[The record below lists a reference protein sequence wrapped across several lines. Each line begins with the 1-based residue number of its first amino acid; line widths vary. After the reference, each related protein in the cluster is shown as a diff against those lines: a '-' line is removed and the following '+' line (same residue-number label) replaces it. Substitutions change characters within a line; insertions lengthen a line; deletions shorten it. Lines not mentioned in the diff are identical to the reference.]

1 MAHPPI
7 SRTFTVVCGPIAAD
21 SHAHCYNDMAGDPYK
36 ITGVAESRN
45 RGGHLFLMLV
55 ALDRRGTIS
64 YEDHA
69 VFYGPNKG

>member
-45 RGGHLFLMLV
+45 RGGAPFFNASSPGSQGNYFL
-55 ALDRRGTIS
+55 
-64 YEDHA
+64 
-69 VFYGPNKG
+69 